1 MPLLE
6 SEGAPLA
13 LAFNARYLREA
24 VERAN
29 PLVRARFSGK
39 TTPAVIEAEGY
50 EAVIVPLRV

>member
-1 MPLLE
+1 MCTLVDQ
-6 SEGAPLA
+6 
-13 LAFNARYLREA
+13 A